1 VKRKRYSRKISTKCR
16 GADDTHA
23 AAYREENQGL
33 KRLLAE
39 KTLEVDSAHLRNW
52 RPQHHLARRSPP
64 SAESASAE
72 SAGQANLEHSRTGMP
87 AIFPGWQAHRLF
99 VLSWRESRDLMSD
112 PDGANLVQLSS
123 LKNLVTGT
131 PSWSPDSRRIVFNS
145 RTNGHADLYIL
156 DIAERVP
163 RKLNVGTGE
172 ASVPSWSD
180 DGKWIY
186 FIAGGRAEGERICRV
201 PPDGG
206 RAEVLTSARGD
217 GPLESCDGKRNLL
230 CLPLERSNMRL
241 STQQAPNIRSR
252 ECRRFLRRKLD
263 YGSQRHL
270 FFCCRRFQDSEL
282 FRSCEQ
288 ASPSGPGFR

>member
-1 VKRKRYSRKISTKCR
+1 
-16 GADDTHA
+16 
-23 AAYREENQGL
+23 
-33 KRLLAE
+33 
-39 KTLEVDSAHLRNW
+39 
-52 RPQHHLARRSPP
+52 
-64 SAESASAE
+64 
-72 SAGQANLEHSRTGMP
+72 
-87 AIFPGWQAHRLF
+87 
-99 VLSWRESRDLMSD
+99 MSD

-230 CLPLERSNMRL
+230 CFAIGTLEYATLNPAGTEYKVEGMPPVPSA
-241 STQQAPNIRSR
+241 QAGPWFATASI
-252 ECRRFLRRKLD
+252 FLL
-263 YGSQRHL
+263 
-270 FFCCRRFQDSEL
+270 
-282 FRSCEQ
+282 Q
-288 ASPSGPGFR
+288 AISGL